1 VNRDNGK
8 ILPKENLEFYE
19 FVNNKLS
26 PKVILTI
33 MKQRFSKFL
42 KICKEYYRSFLVH
55 QPKTNDFN
63 IINVYGNRYYNEQK
77 MILKTSSDF
86 LR

>member
-33 MKQRFSKFL
+33 MKQRFSKSL
-42 KICKEYYRSFLVH
+42 KICKR
-55 QPKTNDFN
+55 
-63 IINVYGNRYYNEQK
+63 
-77 MILKTSSDF
+77 ILPFVFGSSTKNQ
-86 LR
+86 